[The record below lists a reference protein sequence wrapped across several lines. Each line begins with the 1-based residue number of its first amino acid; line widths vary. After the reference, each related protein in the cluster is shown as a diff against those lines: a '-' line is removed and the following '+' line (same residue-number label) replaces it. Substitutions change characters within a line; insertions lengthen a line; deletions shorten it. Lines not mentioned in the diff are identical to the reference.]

1 MVNTQEG
8 VTMRYLM
15 LQSSGREAGN
25 TTRALAMVETM
36 LRAEAESRGE
46 PLEVETLQ
54 LAQMDLRPCRGCRI
68 CFNNGETAC
77 PLKDDLLSI
86 KTRMKAADGI
96 VLAGPVYV
104 HDVNGVMKN
113 WIDRMAHVCHRP
125 EFAGKS
131 ALLVATTG
139 GTSVKHAVRTM
150 EVALWTWGFR
160 TVGRVGLV
168 TGANMRAEEM
178 MRRHSAVI
186 LRGARRLFQD
196 VAQKKKLKPSFLSL
210 MVFRIQQSG
219 WGKSAPG
226 SMDFAYWND
235 KGWLDTRSCSY
246 FFPHKA
252 SPIKVAAA
260 RAAGA
265 VTAAFI
271 A

>member
-1 MVNTQEG
+1 
-8 VTMRYLM
+8 M

-25 TTRALAMVETM
+25 TARAIAMVEDA
-36 LRAEAESRGE
+36 LRAEAGSRGE
-46 PLEVETLQ
+46 PLELETLQ
-54 LAQMDLRPCRGCRI
+54 LARMDLRPCTGCRV
-68 CFNNGETAC
+68 CFNKGETAC
-77 PLKDDLLSI
+77 PLNDDLLSI
-86 KTRMKAADGI
+86 KTRMKAVDGI
-96 VLAGPVYV
+96 VLGSPVYV
-104 HDVNGVMKN
+104 NDVNGVMKN

-168 TGANMRAEEM
+168 TGANMPAEEM
-178 MRRHSAVI
+178 KRRHSGAI
-186 LRGARRLFQD
+186 LRGAQRLFLD
-196 VAQKKKLKPSFLSL
+196 VVQKRSMKPSFLSL

-226 SMDFAYWND
+226 SIDFAYWND
-235 KGWLDTRSCSY
+235 RGWLDTRRCSY

-252 SPIKVAAA
+252 SRIKVAAA

-265 VTAAFI
+265 VTAAFMT
-271 A
+271 

>member
-1 MVNTQEG
+1 
-8 VTMRYLM
+8 M
-15 LQSSGREAGN
+15 LQSSGRETGN
-25 TTRALAMVETM
+25 TNRALAMVETA

-46 PLEVETLQ
+46 PLELETFQ
-54 LAQMDLRPCRGCRI
+54 LAQMDLRPCQGCRI
-68 CFNNGETAC
+68 CFNKGETAC
-77 PLKDDLLSI
+77 PLNDDLLSI

-104 HDVNGVMKN
+104 NDVNGVMKN

-131 ALLVATTG
+131 AFLVATTG
-139 GTSVKHAVRTM
+139 GTSVRHAVRTM

-168 TGANMRAEEM
+168 TGANMPADEM
-178 MRRHSAVI
+178 KRRHSAVI
-186 LRGARRLFQD
+186 LRGSRRLVQD
-196 VAQKKKLKPSFLSL
+196 VAQKKCMTPSFLSL

-219 WGKSAPG
+219 WRKSAPG
-226 SMDFAYWND
+226 SIDFAYWND
-235 KGWLDTRSCSY
+235 RGWLDTRRCSY

-260 RAAGA
+260 RAVGA
-265 VTAAFI
+265 ITAAFM